1 MLLLYVR
8 LSLQI
13 QKYFYNYFD
22 ITPIPINFV
31 ELKECVM
38 KYIGVHVDSLVDI
51 ARAPAIAAG
60 LGARAFA
67 LSVADPARWKSPA
80 IPQEQIDGFKQ
91 SCLEYGF
98 SSRYILPHGRFV
110 VNLGSPESFKLKLS
124 RESMIDEMRRVQSL
138 GLTMLNF
145 HPGAHLKKITED
157 ESIKRVCE
165 SLNIVLDQTE
175 GVTAVIENTAGQ
187 GSNLGYSFEHIAR
200 IIEGVD
206 DKTRVGVCIDTAH
219 AYAAGYNLA
228 AEDSY
233 DDCWTRFGQLIGFEY
248 LRGMHI
254 NDSIKPLG
262 SRVDRH
268 ASIGAGLIGE
278 AFFHRLMQDGRF
290 DNIPLILETPDPGLW
305 QQEVAKLYA
314 FEQNS

>member
-91 SCLEYGF
+91 
-98 SSRYILPHGRFV
+98 
-110 VNLGSPESFKLKLS
+110 
-124 RESMIDEMRRVQSL
+124 
-138 GLTMLNF
+138 
-145 HPGAHLKKITED
+145 
-157 ESIKRVCE
+157 
-165 SLNIVLDQTE
+165 
-175 GVTAVIENTAGQ
+175 
-187 GSNLGYSFEHIAR
+187 
-200 IIEGVD
+200 
-206 DKTRVGVCIDTAH
+206 
-219 AYAAGYNLA
+219 
-228 AEDSY
+228 
-233 DDCWTRFGQLIGFEY
+233 
-248 LRGMHI
+248 
-254 NDSIKPLG
+254 
-262 SRVDRH
+262 
-268 ASIGAGLIGE
+268 
-278 AFFHRLMQDGRF
+278 
-290 DNIPLILETPDPGLW
+290 
-305 QQEVAKLYA
+305 
-314 FEQNS
+314 

>member
-1 MLLLYVR
+1 
-8 LSLQI
+8 
-13 QKYFYNYFD
+13 
-22 ITPIPINFV
+22 
-31 ELKECVM
+31 M

-124 RESMIDEMRRVQSL
+124 RESMIDEMRRAVARPYHAQLS
-138 GLTMLNF
+138 
-145 HPGAHLKKITED
+145 PGAHLKKITED

-175 GVTAVIENTAGQ
+175 GVTAVIENTA
-187 GSNLGYSFEHIAR
+187 
-200 IIEGVD
+200 
-206 DKTRVGVCIDTAH
+206 DKAPI
-219 AYAAGYNLA
+219 
-228 AEDSY
+228 
-233 DDCWTRFGQLIGFEY
+233 
-248 LRGMHI
+248 
-254 NDSIKPLG
+254 
-262 SRVDRH
+262 
-268 ASIGAGLIGE
+268 
-278 AFFHRLMQDGRF
+278 
-290 DNIPLILETPDPGLW
+290 
-305 QQEVAKLYA
+305 
-314 FEQNS
+314 